1 MAEWVDPEKH
11 VFRRHLLLVDYRVL
25 RLPPDGGSRCG
36 CAGADIKGE
45 GRGADIGEQGG
56 RAGNRIEGN
65 IRHVQGAI
73 QMMRVGRIKRCAAGG

>member
-36 CAGADIKGE
+36 CAGADINGE
-45 GRGADIGEQGG
+45 GRGADIGGQGG
-56 RAGNRIEGN
+56 GREIELRATSDTFKARS
-65 IRHVQGAI
+65 
-73 QMMRVGRIKRCAAGG
+73 K